1 MTTTVTPIH
10 AAPDAS
16 LCRPPFPAH
25 RFSRAA
31 DYGVAYFAEWAR
43 AAGTIESAQLERA
56 AATLL
61 DAYLAGATVYSCGN
75 GGSAAVA
82 DHLQCDHLKGVR
94 TGTDLLPS
102 VTSLT
107 SNVDLITAIANDIGY
122 EEVFAYQLESYAQP
136 TDVLLAISSSGSSA
150 NIVRALT
157 RARGSGMRTI
167 AFTGFDG
174 GDARQLAEVSVHVDS
189 ANYGIVEDLHQT
201 AMHAIAQFIRQ
212 SRMEDDTIAITR
224 F

>member
-1 MTTTVTPIH
+1 MTTTVSPLH
-10 AAPDAS
+10 AGAEAV
-16 LCRPPFPAH
+16 LLRPTFPSH
-25 RFSRAA
+25 RFSQAS
-31 DYGVAYFAEWAR
+31 DYGAAYFAEWAR
-43 AAGTIESAQLERA
+43 AAQTIDPQQLELA

-61 DAYLAGATVYSCGN
+61 DAYTAGATVFTCGN
-75 GGSAAVA
+75 GGSAAVS
-82 DHLQCDHLKGVR
+82 DHLQCDHLKGIR

-122 EEVFAYQLESYAQP
+122 EEVFAYQLESHAHP
-136 TDVLLAISSSGSSA
+136 ADVLLAISSSGASA
-150 NIVRALT
+150 NIVRALAWA
-157 RARGSGMRTI
+157 RAHDLRTV

-174 GDARQLAEVSVHVDS
+174 GEARRVADISVHVDS

-212 SRMEDDTIAITR
+212 SRMDDRTIAITR